1 MPGGFFALLFLR
13 FGLIYFVNLQ
23 AITMHQNMNY
33 IHDNQSPFQAKISFN
48 KVIEVLEVIA
58 NSDVDYRAA
67 YAKGLLKAIEPYPEL
82 RDGIE
87 SYQQI
92 EKHYL
97 LIKHLLSDLFP
108 TALTNNEIKAV
119 TIPFQNYI
127 FNTTDRLQ
135 KMLEDAGED
144 FEIIIRDF
152 DEHQFYVMSC
162 SLILNY
168 YYGRNVDIKKP
179 IFYDIPDANGV
190 VNHYRILYNGD
201 FLEIIP
207 TEKSIPLTEEEINL
221 LIDNYDDLELWKE
234 KFPPGSWLLKGFG
247 IMSLYDNTV
256 ESAISNLKSNLLS
269 NKERNELGKEELE
282 EIFRSI
288 YRVPDLRTGFTPFNH
303 DRLVKTDF
311 GDIESFLL
319 LKDQQEECRDELGG
333 CMTDT
338 LLGQKKY
345 FIISDVKEYL
355 MAGEEEQ
362 ELAHHLLSQNIHS
375 CIFAPV
381 MKEDKMLGIVELVSS
396 IPKQLNSINANKLDM
411 VMPFLVD
418 TIDRYYSEMQNQID
432 AIIQKEYTAIHP
444 SVYWKF
450 RDEASLHT
458 TDKNS
463 KDLPFKEIVFKEVY
477 PLYGQIDI
485 KGSSVARN
493 RAIEK
498 DLTEQMDLLL
508 DLLRFISKELQL
520 PVIYQNIFE
529 LEAMEKELFESLK
542 ADSESIVQG
551 YILNEIHP
559 LLDHFKDSSEI
570 VREKINSYFELLDPK
585 IGMVYNARK
594 DFDQTLSLINKKM
607 ASLLDKKQETA
618 QTFFPHYYERFKTDG
633 VEHNLYI
640 GASIAPQRSFS
651 SVYLSNLRLWQ
662 LQALCEMENE
672 YYQMRPDLAYDL
684 DVTSLILV
692 FSSPISIRF
701 RMDEKRFDVDGTY
714 NARYEVVKK
723 RIDKSNIKGTQERI
737 TQKGKITIVYSQNQE
752 EIEYRRYIK
761 LLQHKNKLGAVE
773 TFEVEDLQ
781 GVTGL
786 KALRVEIL
794 YNKEDNSEEH
804 LTYEN
809 LLKELEIKN

>member
-1 MPGGFFALLFLR
+1 MAFLR
-13 FGLIYFVNLQ
+13 LNFAKSTYLFCKFAYNFN
-23 AITMHQNMNY
+23 ASDMNY
-33 IHDNQSPFQAKISFN
+33 IHDNQSPFQAKISFH
-48 KVIEVLEVIA
+48 KVIEILEEIA
-58 NSDVDYRAA
+58 QSDVDYRAA
-67 YAKGLLKAIEPYPEL
+67 YAKGLLKAIAPFPEL

-127 FNTTDRLQ
+127 FNTTERLE
-135 KMLEDAGED
+135 KILTDAGDD

-162 SLILNY
+162 SLILSY
-168 YYGRNVDIKKP
+168 YYGRTVDVKMP

-190 VNHYRILYNGD
+190 KIHYRIIYNAE
-201 FLEIIP
+201 FLEILP
-207 TEKSIPLTEEEINL
+207 TEKSVPLTEEDINL
-221 LIDNYDDLELWKE
+221 LIDSYDNLELWKE
-234 KFPPGSWLLKGFG
+234 KFPPGSWIMKGFG
-247 IMSLYDNTV
+247 IMTLYDNTV

-269 NKERNELGKEELE
+269 NKDRNELGKEELE
-282 EIFRSI
+282 DIFRSI
-288 YRVPDLRTGFTPFNH
+288 YRVPDLRTGFTAFNY
-303 DRLVKTDF
+303 DRLMKPDL
-311 GDIESFLL
+311 GEIQSFLL
-319 LKDQQEECRDELGG
+319 LKDYEEDCHNSVDG
-333 CMTDT
+333 CMLDT
-338 LLGQKKY
+338 LVGQKKY

-362 ELAHHLLSQNIHS
+362 ELAEHLLSQNIHS

-381 MKEDKMLGIVELVSS
+381 MKDDKMLGIVELVSS
-396 IPKQLNSINANKLDM
+396 VPKQLNSINANKMDM

-463 KDLPFKEIVFKEVY
+463 RDLPFKEIVFKEVY

-485 KGSSVARN
+485 KGSSMARN
-493 RAIEK
+493 HAIEK

-508 DLLRFISKELQL
+508 DLLRYISKELQL

-529 LEAMEKELFESLK
+529 LEAMEKELSNSLK
-542 ADSESIVQG
+542 ADTESLVQS

-559 LLDHFKDSSEI
+559 LLDHFKVGNEI
-570 VREKINSYFELLDPK
+570 VKQKVEAYFKALDSK
-585 IGMVYNARK
+585 IGMIYNARK

-618 QTFFPHYYERFKTDG
+618 QSFFPHYYERFKTDG

-640 GASIAPQRSFS
+640 GASIAPQLSFS
-651 SVYLSNLRLWQ
+651 PVYLSNLRLWQ

-672 YYQMRPDLAYDL
+672 YYQMRQDLAYEL

-737 TQKGKITIVYSQNQE
+737 TQKGKITIVYSQNHE
-752 EIEYRRYIK
+752 EAEYRRYIK

-794 YNKEDNSEEH
+794 YSKTEDSEEAIS
-804 LTYEN
+804 YVS
-809 LLKELEIKN
+809 LLKELETK

>member
-1 MPGGFFALLFLR
+1 
-13 FGLIYFVNLQ
+13 
-23 AITMHQNMNY
+23 MHQNMNY
-33 IHDNQSPFQAKISFN
+33 IHDNQSPFQAKISFH
-48 KVIEVLEVIA
+48 KVIEVLEEIA
-58 NSDVDYRAA
+58 KSDVDYRAA
-67 YAKGLLKAIEPYPEL
+67 YAKGLLKAIEPFPEL

-127 FNTTDRLQ
+127 FNTTERLQ
-135 KMLEDAGED
+135 KILEDAGED

-179 IFYDIPDANGV
+179 IFYDIPDAHGV
-190 VNHYRILYNGD
+190 INHYRILYNGD

-207 TEKSIPLTEEEINL
+207 TEKSMPLTEEEINI
-221 LIDNYDDLELWKE
+221 LIDNYDDIDLWKE
-234 KFPPGSWLLKGFG
+234 KFPPGSWILKGFG
-247 IMSLYDNTV
+247 IMNLYDNTV

-303 DRLVKTDF
+303 DRLMKTDF
-311 GDIESFLL
+311 GNIESFLL
-319 LKDQQEECRDELGG
+319 LKDQEEDCRDELGG
-333 CMTDT
+333 CMIDT
-338 LLGQKKY
+338 LVGQKKY

-362 ELAHHLLSQNIHS
+362 ELAEHLLSQNIHS

-396 IPKQLNSINANKLDM
+396 VPKQLNSINANKMDM

-463 KDLPFKEIVFKEVY
+463 RDLPFKEIVFKEVY

-508 DLLRFISKELQL
+508 ELLRFISKELQL

-529 LEAMEKELFESLK
+529 LEAMEKELSNSLK
-542 ADSESIVQG
+542 ADTESLVQS
-551 YILNEIHP
+551 YISNEIHP
-559 LLDHFKDSSEI
+559 LLDHFKIGNEG
-570 VREKINSYFELLDPK
+570 VKQKVETYFEALDSK
-585 IGMVYNARK
+585 IGMIYNARK

-618 QTFFPHYYERFKTDG
+618 QSFFPHYYERFKTDG

-640 GASIAPQRSFS
+640 GASIAPQLSFS
-651 SVYLSNLRLWQ
+651 PVYLSNLRLWQ

-737 TQKGKITIVYSQNQE
+737 TQKGKITIVYSQNHE
-752 EIEYRRYIK
+752 EAEYRRYIK

-794 YNKEDNSEEH
+794 YNKKENSEDN

>member
-1 MPGGFFALLFLR
+1 M
-13 FGLIYFVNLQ
+13 Q
-23 AITMHQNMNY
+23 AIPTHKNMNY
-33 IHDNQSPFQAKISFN
+33 IHDNQSPFQAKISFHR
-48 KVIEVLEVIA
+48 VIEILEEIA
-58 NSDVDYRAA
+58 QSDVDYRAA
-67 YAKGLLKAIEPYPEL
+67 YAKGLLKAIEPFPEL

-127 FNTTDRLQ
+127 FNTTERLQ
-135 KMLEDAGED
+135 KMLKDAGED

-152 DEHQFYVMSC
+152 DQHQFYVMSC

-179 IFYDIPDANGV
+179 IFYDIPDADGV
-190 VNHYRILYNGD
+190 INHYRILYNGD

-207 TEKSIPLTEEEINL
+207 TENSVPLTEEDINI

-234 KFPPGSWLLKGFG
+234 KFPPGSWILKGFG
-247 IMSLYDNTV
+247 IMTLYDNTV

-269 NKERNELGKEELE
+269 NENLKEDKEEELE
-282 EIFRSI
+282 NIFRSI
-288 YRVPDLRTGFTPFNH
+288 YRIGDLRTGFTAFNN
-303 DRLVKTDF
+303 DQLSNPEF
-311 GDIESFLL
+311 GDIQSFILS
-319 LKDQQEECRDELGG
+319 KDHEDCRSALGG
-333 CMTDT
+333 CMMDT
-338 LLGQKKY
+338 LIGQNKY
-345 FIISDVKEYL
+345 FIISDVKEYYTL
-355 MAGEEEQ
+355 GEEEQ
-362 ELAHHLLSQNIHS
+362 QLAEHLLAQNIHS

-381 MKEDKMLGIVELVSS
+381 VKDDKLLGVVELVSS
-396 IPKQLNSINANKLDM
+396 VPKQLNSINANKLDM

-450 RDEASLHT
+450 RNEASLHT
-458 TDKNS
+458 TDKS
-463 KDLPFKEIVFKEVY
+463 SRDLPFKEIVFKEVY

-485 KGSSVARN
+485 KGSSMARN

-529 LEAMEKELFESLK
+529 LEAMEKELSDSLK
-542 ADSESIVQG
+542 ADTESVIQS

-559 LLDHFKDSSEI
+559 LLNHFKAGNES
-570 VREKINSYFELLDPK
+570 VKQKVAHYFSALDQN
-585 IGMVYNARK
+585 IGMIYHARK

-618 QTFFPHYYERFKTDG
+618 QSFFPHYYERFKTDG

-640 GASIAPQRSFS
+640 GASIAPQLSFS
-651 SVYLSNLRLWQ
+651 PVYLSNLRLWQ

-794 YNKEDNSEEH
+794 YNKNEDSKEN

-809 LLKELEIKN
+809 LLKELETNN

>member
-1 MPGGFFALLFLR
+1 M
-13 FGLIYFVNLQ
+13 Q
-23 AITMHQNMNY
+23 ENMNY
-33 IHDNQSPFQAKISFN
+33 IHDNQSPFQAKISFH
-48 KVIEVLEVIA
+48 KVIEILEEIA
-58 NSDVDYRAA
+58 VSDVDYRAA
-67 YAKGLLKAIEPYPEL
+67 YAKGLLKAIEPFPEL

-127 FNTTDRLQ
+127 FNTTERLE
-135 KMLEDAGED
+135 KILKDAGED

-162 SLILNY
+162 SLILSY
-168 YYGRNVDIKKP
+168 YYGHNVDIKKP

-190 VNHYRILYNGD
+190 INHYRIIYNAE

-207 TEKSIPLTEEEINL
+207 TEKSVPLTEEDINL
-221 LIDNYDDLELWKE
+221 LIDSYDNLDLWKE
-234 KFPPGSWLLKGFG
+234 KFPPGSWIIKGFG
-247 IMSLYDNTV
+247 IMTLYDNTV

-269 NKERNELGKEELE
+269 NKDRNELGKEELE
-282 EIFRSI
+282 VIFRSI
-288 YRVPDLRTGFTPFNH
+288 YKIPDLRTGFTAFNN
-303 DRLVKTDF
+303 DRLSNPDF
-311 GDIESFLL
+311 GDIQSFIL
-319 LKDQQEECRDELGG
+319 LKDQEEECREALSG
-333 CMTDT
+333 CMMDT
-338 LLGQKKY
+338 LIGQNKY
-345 FIISDVKEYL
+345 FIISDVKEYY

-362 ELAHHLLSQNIHS
+362 ELAEHLLAQNIHS

-381 MKEDKMLGIVELVSS
+381 MKDDKILGVVELVSS
-396 IPKQLNSINANKLDM
+396 VPKQLNSINANKLDM

-498 DLTEQMDLLL
+498 DLTTQMDLILN
-508 DLLRFISKELQL
+508 LLRFISKELQL

-529 LEAMEKELFESLK
+529 LEAMEKQLSESLK
-542 ADSESIVQG
+542 ADSESIVQS

-559 LLDHFKDSSEI
+559 LLDHFKASNEI
-570 VREKINSYFELLDPK
+570 IKGKIEDYFQALDPK

-618 QTFFPHYYERFKTDG
+618 QSFFPHYYERFKTDG

-651 SVYLSNLRLWQ
+651 PVYLSNLRLWQ

-737 TQKGKITIVYSQNQE
+737 TEKGKITIVYSQYQE
-752 EIEYRRYIK
+752 EAEYRRYIS

-794 YNKEDNSEEH
+794 YKKKENSEDSV
-804 LTYEN
+804 TYEN
-809 LLKELEIKN
+809 LLKELELKN

>member
-1 MPGGFFALLFLR
+1 M
-13 FGLIYFVNLQ
+13 Q
-23 AITMHQNMNY
+23 ENMNY
-33 IHDNQSPFQAKISFN
+33 IHDNQSPFQAKISFH
-48 KVIEVLEVIA
+48 KVIEILEEIA
-58 NSDVDYRAA
+58 VSDVDYRAA
-67 YAKGLLKAIEPYPEL
+67 YAKGLLKAIEPFPEL

-108 TALTNNEIKAV
+108 TALTTNEIKAV

-127 FNTTDRLQ
+127 FNTTERLE
-135 KMLEDAGED
+135 KMLQDAGED

-152 DEHQFYVMSC
+152 DDHQFYVMSC

-179 IFYDIPDANGV
+179 IFYDIPDANGII
-190 VNHYRILYNGD
+190 NHYRILYNGD

-207 TEKSIPLTEEEINL
+207 TEKSVPLTEEDINI

-234 KFPPGSWLLKGFG
+234 KFPPGSWILKGFG
-247 IMSLYDNTV
+247 IMTLYDNTV

-269 NKERNELGKEELE
+269 NKDRNELGKEELE

-288 YRVPDLRTGFTPFNH
+288 YKVPDLRTGFTALNN
-303 DRLVKTDF
+303 DRLTQPDF
-311 GDIESFLL
+311 GEIESFLL
-319 LKDQQEECRDELGG
+319 LKGQEQECRNALGS
-333 CMTDT
+333 CMIDT
-338 LLGQKKY
+338 LVGQNKY

-355 MAGEEEQ
+355 LVGEEER
-362 ELAHHLLSQNIHS
+362 ELAEHLLSQNIHS
-375 CIFAPV
+375 CIFAPI
-381 MKEDKMLGIVELVSS
+381 MKDEKMLGIVELVSS
-396 IPKQLNSINANKLDM
+396 IPKQLNSINANKMDM

-450 RDEASLHT
+450 REEASLHT

-463 KDLPFKEIVFKEVY
+463 RDLPFKEIVFKEVY

-493 RAIEK
+493 HAIEK
-498 DLTEQMDLLL
+498 DLTEQMDSLLE
-508 DLLRFISKELQL
+508 LLRFISKELQL

-529 LEAMEKELFESLK
+529 LEAMEKELTNSLK
-542 ADSESIVQG
+542 ADTESLVQS

-559 LLDHFKDSSEI
+559 LLNHFKTSNETVGQKVD
-570 VREKINSYFELLDPK
+570 SYFKSLDSK
-585 IGMVYNARK
+585 IGMIYNARK

-618 QTFFPHYYERFKTDG
+618 QSFFPHYYERFKTDG

-640 GASIAPQRSFS
+640 GASIAPQLSFS
-651 SVYLSNLRLWQ
+651 PVYLSNLRLWQ

-672 YYQMRPDLAYDL
+672 YYQMRPTLAYDL

-752 EIEYRRYIK
+752 EAEYRRYIK
-761 LLQHKNKLGAVE
+761 LLQHKNKLGAIE

-794 YNKEDNSEEH
+794 YTQTKNSEEAI
-804 LTYEN
+804 TYEN
-809 LLKELEIKN
+809 LLKELEVK